1 MTDPIVDAVV
11 EKYQQRSKVG
21 IDKYGTTLQE
31 NGLTFQQWL
40 NHLQE
45 ELMDATLYI
54 QKMKSLLL
62 IAVISLAGCSTSE
75 DECDPNCGIL
85 RDKKISFSH
94 SLGSNRYTYTIDNEC
109 SGQRYT
115 YTGYSGMPY
124 ADYLIGDRICKS
136 DIW

>member
-1 MTDPIVDAVV
+1 MRKA
-11 EKYQQRSKVG
+11 
-21 IDKYGTTLQE
+21 
-31 NGLTFQQWL
+31 
-40 NHLQE
+40 
-45 ELMDATLYI
+45 
-54 QKMKSLLL
+54 LLFAA
-62 IAVISLAGCSTSE
+62 IALAGCGTAL
-75 DECDPNCGIL
+75 DDCDPNCGIL

-136 DIW
+136 EIW